1 MRKHTL
7 SVLVAVFVLGLIM
20 GPAAQ
25 PAKAI
30 KQFRD
35 EFVAKYMKPD
45 SQDPKDKA
53 FSAAVDE
60 AKCNLCHM
68 GASKKDRNA
77 YGKALDELL
86 DRKTDKD
93 NKEKIAEALDKV
105 AKTKSNLDD
114 PGSPT
119 FGDLISEGKL
129 PCPPE
134 K

>member
-7 SVLVAVFVLGLIM
+7 SVLVATFVLGLIM

-35 EFVAKYMKPD
+35 EFVAKYVKPD

-53 FSAAVDE
+53 FSEAVDE

-68 GASKKDRNA
+68 GASKKDRNV
-77 YGKALDELL
+77 YGTALAELL

-105 AKTKSNLDD
+105 AKMQSNPDD

-129 PCPPE
+129 PCPLE
-134 K
+134 N